1 MFTRTIVA
9 AMASASLAGAQSS
22 DSEHTLAAF
31 AFVRTG
37 DRTPVLRNNTQTL
50 TTLGANQMHALGQ
63 KFRSKFVSGTE
74 SIAELSEDVLN
85 NDQIWVQTLDA
96 PYLVSSAQ
104 AFMQGLYPPHDISN
118 ATDDNTGVLA
128 DGTSVD
134 YPLNGYQYA
143 SIHAANVYDPIS
155 RLVSGAGQCPQ
166 GQTDALK
173 YFTTQEYRDAE
184 YLADNSDLYKNLPLD
199 WFEGHVNQDEL

>member
-22 DSEHTLAAF
+22 DLEHTHAAF

-37 DRTPVLRNNTQTL
+37 ERTPVLRDNVQAL
-50 TTLGANQMHALGQ
+50 TTVGANQMYALGQ
-63 KFRSKFVSGTE
+63 KLRTKFVSGTE
-74 SIAELSEDVLN
+74 SIAGLSKDVLN

-104 AFMQGLYPPHDISN
+104 AFMQGLYPPHDINN
-118 ATDDNTGVLA
+118 ATGDNTGVLA
-128 DGTSVD
+128 DGSSID

-143 SIHAANVYDPIS
+143 SIHAANLNDPYS
-155 RLVSGAGQCPQ
+155 RLVSGAQQCPQ
-166 GQTDALK
+166 AQTDGLK
-173 YFTTQEYRDAE
+173 YYTTSAYRATSAANE
-184 YLADNSDLYKNLPLD
+184 DLYKKLDLD
-199 WFEGHVNQDEL
+199 WFEGHVNQEEL

>member
-22 DSEHTLAAF
+22 DSDHTHAAF

-37 DRTPVLRNNTQTL
+37 ERTPVLRDNVQTL
-50 TTLGANQMHALGQ
+50 TTVGANQMHALGQ
-63 KFRSKFVSGTE
+63 KLRTKFVSGTE
-74 SIAELSEDVLN
+74 SIAGLSKDVLN

-104 AFMQGLYPPHDISN
+104 AFMQGLYPPHDINN
-118 ATDDNTGVLA
+118 ATGDNTGVLA
-128 DGTSVD
+128 DGSSVD

-143 SIHAANVYDPIS
+143 SIHAANLNDPYS
-155 RLVSGAGQCPQ
+155 RLVSGAQQCPQ
-166 GQTDALK
+166 AQTDGLK
-173 YFTTQEYRDAE
+173 YYTTSEYRATSAANE
-184 YLADNSDLYKNLPLD
+184 DLYKKLDLD
-199 WFEGHVNQDEL
+199 WFEGHVNQEEL